1 MDIWCLL
8 FWVQFL
14 AFIVITI
21 IFAYQCFYQ
30 CVKVLKKKN
39 NEIRVNEIRNA
50 IDSTYKDMII
60 KRHEED
66 LDLAYKRIKEL
77 EDEIEKLKKRKK
89 SNVR

>member
-1 MDIWCLL
+1 MDTWCLL

-14 AFIVITI
+14 AFIVITT
-21 IFAYQCFYQ
+21 IFAYQCF
-30 CVKVLKKKN
+30 KEIENKD
-39 NEIRVNEIRNA
+39 NEIRVNKTYNA

-77 EDEIEKLKKRKK
+77 EDEIEKLKKRRK